1 MIDNRDNE
9 EVSIDYPCEWVY
21 KVIGSDKES
30 VHNAIAD
37 IIQDSEYHIN
47 DSNTSKTGKYL
58 SFDVKVMVGDEAY
71 RNKIYQAFK
80 GHGDIKFVF

>member
-9 EVSIDYPCEWVY
+9 ETSIDYPCEWIY

-30 VHNAIAD
+30 VHNAIAS
-37 IIQDSEYHIN
+37 IIQDSEYLIN

-58 SFDVKVMVGDEAY
+58 SFNVAVMVGDEAY

-80 GHGDIKFVF
+80 VHDDIKFVF

>member
-1 MIDNRDNE
+1 MIDNRENE
-9 EVSIDYPCEWVY
+9 KASIDYPCEWAY

-30 VHNAIAD
+30 VHGATASIM
-37 IIQDSEYHIN
+37 QDGAYQIS

-58 SFDVKVMVGDEAY
+58 SFNVTTMVGDEVY

-80 GHGDIKFVF
+80 EHSDIKFVF